1 MTDGYG
7 DAEMGQRLEVTVDA
21 DRVEVV
27 PGLERI
33 VRALAAADPGDYDT
47 HECSL
52 CDGRTWDG
60 TREVDDQPPIQ
71 ELHDAACPWR
81 LAREWVAANP
91 SFTEMG
97 PTTVTH
103 VVVPGVGAAPLADEP
118 EQQS

>member
-1 MTDGYG
+1 MDG
-7 DAEMGQRLEVTVDA
+7 ELGQRLKVNADA
-21 DRVEVV
+21 QVV
-27 PGLERI
+27 PGPERI
-33 VRALAAADPGDYDT
+33 VRALAARNYPTDDSGYDVCGLCEASDHDGQFGPLI
-47 HECSL
+47 HEP
-52 CDGRTWDG
+52 D
-60 TREVDDQPPIQ
+60 
-71 ELHDAACPWR
+71 CPWR